1 MTIKF
6 LLFRGNWENEGKFY
20 ALESEKTIIILAVG
34 QDYSTVNT
42 EEKQLGYD
50 YLKENHSKIQGIII
64 NNTDS
69 RNFGSLTKICGDFG
83 NQIPI
88 YTSVH
93 SKLILHY
100 LFPQIKNRVQVM
112 TPNSPEV
119 KIGDFTCSFF
129 PLNSY
134 LLGNC
139 AVAIHHSHNSFYLI
153 EDLLLSNYCD
163 NELIFNPNF
172 LTEFSSFL
180 SQKRK
185 NVYLITSFHN
195 IKWQSNNSIFFLL
208 KNLNPFADRNSLWIL
223 YEFDWLH
230 ILELLMVAYQHRKKI
245 RIPDQKFLLLI
256 RQILAKSFL
265 WQAIGKEGEIT
276 LLVVDYT
283 NIETKLHDYLKE
295 ISPEQKSDLRFVIGI
310 SPVIGSEEK
319 LARVVDYL
327 HDQSEKITNLSKNEC
342 FKFRTNLNEW
352 KLLLQLLQPSRIFL
366 LQNSYKNS
374 NYFPYFPGKGK
385 FFPLSNYHFC
395 QIPPEKIF
403 PLKIKK
409 TLTTLEEI
417 LIKQRKNLQE
427 EGLLIIFLLVN
438 WEKEKLELK
447 KLKLEILGISSVLN
461 LSKLEKKI
469 NNWWSKQLTYG
480 LTQKD
485 SIKTIREVVRK
496 RLNELAKVYLSNEH
510 EIEIEELPILL
521 FFNKKNHT
529 KEKVIAEF

>member
-20 ALESEKTIIILAVG
+20 ALESEKTIILLAVG
-34 QDYSTVNT
+34 QDYSVAAST
-42 EEKQLGYD
+42 EQQLGYD
-50 YLKENHSKIQGIII
+50 YLKENRNKIQGIVI
-64 NNTDS
+64 NNTTS
-69 RNFGSLTKICGDFG
+69 QNIGLLPKICGELG

-112 TPNSPEV
+112 VPNSPEV
-119 KIGDFTCSFF
+119 QIGDFTCSFF

-139 AVAIHHSHNSFYLI
+139 AVALHHSENSFYLV

-180 SQKRK
+180 NQKRK
-185 NVYLITSFHN
+185 NTYLITSFHN
-195 IKWQSNNSIFFLL
+195 VKWQNNNSVFPLL
-208 KNLNPFADRNSLWIL
+208 NNLNPFADRNSLWIL

-230 ILELLMVAYQHRKKI
+230 ILELLTLAYQHRK
-245 RIPDQKFLLLI
+245 RVQIPDQKFLLLI

-265 WQAIGKEGEIT
+265 GRVIGKEGEIT

-283 NIETKLHDYLKE
+283 NIETKLHNYLKE
-295 ISPEQKSDLRFVIGI
+295 TSPEQKSDLRFVIGV
-310 SPVIGSEEK
+310 SPAIGGEEK

-342 FKFRTNLNEW
+342 FKFRTSLKEW
-352 KLLLQLLQPSRIFL
+352 KLLFQLLQPSHIFL
-366 LQNSYKNS
+366 LQNSYKNAS
-374 NYFPYFPGKGK
+374 YFPYFPGKGK
-385 FFPLSNYHFC
+385 FLPLSNYHFC
-395 QIPPEKIF
+395 QIPSEKIF

-417 LIKQRKNLQE
+417 LIKQRKNLWE
-427 EGLLIIFLLVN
+427 EGLLIIFLLIN
-438 WEKEKLELK
+438 WEGEKLELK
-447 KLKLEILGISSVLN
+447 KIKLELLGISSVLN
-461 LSKLEKKI
+461 LPKLERKI
-469 NNWWSKQLTYG
+469 NNWWPRQLTYG

-485 SIKTIREVVRK
+485 SIKTIREVVRR

-510 EIEIEELPILL
+510 EIEIEELPVLL
-521 FFNKKNHT
+521 FFDKGD
-529 KEKVIAEF
+529 